1 MLTAPERGGYGF
13 SPPKDQHE
21 AGEQEHEMTASALIT
36 GRMES
41 LRRPLVRNIKRGAH
55 ALVLTDTNS
64 AAVTSAPISCRRLI
78 TARLA
83 ANIDVGGTGRSK
95 IHLDGVIL
103 DPTLYVGGHR
113 RIQDGD
119 FVRPIEGEVATKGA

>member
-1 MLTAPERGGYGF
+1 
-13 SPPKDQHE
+13 
-21 AGEQEHEMTASALIT
+21 MTASALIT

-78 TARLA
+78 TTRRA

-103 DPTLYVGGHR
+103 DPTLYVDGHR